1 MSRGYQTPGGSIRE
15 IKLCLLGDA
24 GVGKSC
30 LVHRFVSDSF
40 NAASP
45 PTIGAAFMTK
55 MMLVGDQAFKFNIW
69 DTAGQER
76 FKSLAPLYYRDAAA
90 AILVYDITSESSFHA
105 LKTWIRELGR
115 FGPSDIL
122 IAIAGNK
129 CDKADQREVQQE
141 VAEEF
146 ASSVEAIFV
155 ETSARANKNVH
166 WLFEELSRRLPQ
178 EPSETPF
185 VRNALVRPKPAEEH
199 PKRSCCA
206 ERGPPPSPTSNY

>member
-1 MSRGYQTPGGSIRE
+1 MHRAYHTPGGSIRE

-40 NAASP
+40 NASSP

-55 MMLVGDQAFKFNIW
+55 MMIVGDQAFKFNIW

-90 AILVYDITSESSFHA
+90 AILVYDITSDSSFHA
-105 LKTWIRELGR
+105 LKNWIRELQR
-115 FGPSDIL
+115 YGPSDIL

-129 CDKADQREVQQE
+129 CDKTDQREVLEE

-155 ETSARANKNVH
+155 ETSARTNKNVH
-166 WLFEELSRRLPQ
+166 WLFEELSHRLPQ
-178 EPSETPF
+178 EKADSPTG
-185 VRNALVRPKPAEEH
+185 RQTLVRPKPAEEH
-199 PKRSCCA
+199 PKRSCCS
-206 ERGPPPSPTSNY
+206 EKQPTTNY

>member
-1 MSRGYQTPGGSIRE
+1 MHRGYHSPGGSIRE

-40 NAASP
+40 NASSP

-55 MMLVGDQAFKFNIW
+55 MMLVGEQAFKFNIW

-105 LKTWIRELGR
+105 LKNWIKELTR
-115 FGPSDIL
+115 YGPPDIL

-129 CDKADQREVQQE
+129 CDKADQREVLE
-141 VAEEF
+141 EAAEEF
-146 ASSVEAIFV
+146 SNSVEAIFV
-155 ETSARANKNVH
+155 ETSARTNKNVH
-166 WLFEELSRRLPQ
+166 WLFEEISRRLPQ
-178 EPSETPF
+178 EQAEPHSAN
-185 VRNALVRPKPAEEH
+185 RALVRPRQAEEQ
-199 PKRSCCA
+199 PKRSCCS
-206 ERGPPPSPTSNY
+206 EKSQS

>member
-1 MSRGYQTPGGSIRE
+1 MHRAYHTPGGSIRE

-40 NAASP
+40 NASSP

-90 AILVYDITSESSFHA
+90 AILVYDITSDSSFHA
-105 LKTWIRELGR
+105 LKNWIRELQR
-115 FGPSDIL
+115 YGPSDIL

-129 CDKADQREVQQE
+129 CDKSDQREVQEE
-141 VAEEF
+141 VAEEY
-146 ASSVEAIFV
+146 AGSVEAIFV
-155 ETSARANKNVH
+155 ETSARTNKNVH
-166 WLFEELSRRLPQ
+166 WLFEEMSRRLPQ
-178 EPSETPF
+178 EQAESAPGRHSLVKPQPS
-185 VRNALVRPKPAEEH
+185 EEH
-199 PKRSCCA
+199 PKRSCCSEKQPQSA
-206 ERGPPPSPTSNY
+206 Y